1 MDLFNEFHRFTSMI
15 VDFHLNSLMFMDLHK
30 CSCCLCFRRRRK
42 GWRRGR
48 GESRRVKML
57 FSRYRAD
64 QVSCQL
70 RVLQNAKNCHI
81 GITGARRF
89 FVTNV

>member
-1 MDLFNEFHRFTSMI
+1 
-15 VDFHLNSLMFMDLHK
+15 
-30 CSCCLCFRRRRK
+30 
-42 GWRRGR
+42 
-48 GESRRVKML
+48 ML

-81 GITGARRF
+81 GITGARRY
-89 FVTNV
+89 FVTNVSLGEYDFPTEGRAALDDACYGGATVLTFSRPTAPF